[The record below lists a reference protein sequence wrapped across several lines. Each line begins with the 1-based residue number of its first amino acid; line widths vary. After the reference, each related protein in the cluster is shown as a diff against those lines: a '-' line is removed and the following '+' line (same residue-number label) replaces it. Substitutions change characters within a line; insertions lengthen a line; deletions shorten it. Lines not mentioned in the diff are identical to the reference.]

1 MNDQQIVQLQ
11 GREIT
16 VSESVEKAGLF
27 GASGGINGAAGGKI
41 GVLGGGAWGTA
52 LAVSCLTGGA
62 QVKLWAREDEVTEA
76 LSRGDGNPVFLPG
89 LKLPAIE
96 SSTDLEHLKDSDAI
110 LAVVP
115 AQFARAT
122 FEALAPHV
130 DEGTPVLLC
139 AKGIER
145 ESLSLQT
152 DVLKAAIPQ
161 ATPAVLSGPSF
172 AADVARQLP
181 TAVTLACEDEATG
194 KRLMEMIGQ
203 PSFRPYWSSDLI
215 GAEIGGAVKNVLA
228 IACGIVEGQQ
238 LGKSAHAALI
248 ARGFAEMTRLGVA
261 MGAKAE
267 TLAGLCGLGDLVLTC
282 SSTQSRNMSF
292 GKALGEGRSAAAI
305 LAERRAVTEGV
316 ATAPAMVQLA
326 ENVGVEMPICSAV
339 NAILA
344 EQASVQDTMMALMSR
359 PYKGE

>member
-1 MNDQQIVQLQ
+1 MAETT
-11 GREIT
+11 RER
-16 VSESVEKAGLF
+16 VNQEPY
-27 GASGGINGAAGGKI
+27 KI

-52 LAVSCLTGGA
+52 LAVSSASKGA
-62 QVKLWAREDEVTEA
+62 DVHLWARETEVAEA
-76 LSRGDGNPVFLPG
+76 LACGDGNPLFLPG
-89 LKLPAIE
+89 VEIPRLNA
-96 SSTDLEHLKDSDAI
+96 STDLGYMSGCDAI

-115 AQFARAT
+115 AQFART
-122 FEALAPHV
+122 VFDDLKPHI
-130 DEGTPVLLC
+130 DAGTPILLC

-145 ESLSLQT
+145 QTLSLQT
-152 DVLKAAIPQ
+152 DVLREAIPQ
-161 ATPAVLSGPSF
+161 AVPAVLSGPSF

-181 TAVTLACEDEATG
+181 TAVTLACESEDLG
-194 KRLMEMIGQ
+194 RHLMDMIGQ

-215 GAEIGGAVKNVLA
+215 GAEVGGAVKNVLA
-228 IACGIVEGQQ
+228 IACGIVEGLA

-261 MGAKAE
+261 LGGRAE

-292 GKALGEGRSAAAI
+292 GKALGEGRRAAAI

-326 ENVGVEMPICSAV
+326 QRAGVEMPICSAV
-339 NAILA
+339 DDILA
-344 EQASVQDTMMALMSR
+344 ERVSVEQAMAALMSR